1 MAVYMRE
8 DCAFLILLLSRKRR
22 NNVGNVGNV
31 AQTEKSHRIPSRK
44 FMERATQP
52 TSPTSVSE
60 AGLDAVPLKAIGR
73 TVLVD
78 ALQLLECS
86 FEGGSG
92 LRLTSC
98 S

>member
-22 NNVGNVGNV
+22 NNVGNI
-31 AQTEKSHRIPSRK
+31 AQTESPHRIPSRK

-73 TVLVD
+73 TVLID
-78 ALQLLECS
+78 ALQLLE
-86 FEGGSG
+86 
-92 LRLTSC
+92 
-98 S
+98 